1 MTLSFLFSL
10 KRRNIRLRKCKGPMS
25 EQTFLTREG
34 LKKLEEELNYLR
46 TVRRAEVAERLHDA
60 QEDGEL
66 IENAEYEDAK
76 NEQAFVEGKILTLE
90 ALLSNAVIIK
100 DKVTHGVVAVGSRVT
115 VKENGGN
122 RPEIYEL
129 VGAAEAD
136 PKQGRI
142 SNESPLGKAL
152 LGRKVGDEVKVNA
165 PAGTL
170 SFRIAAID

>member
-1 MTLSFLFSL
+1 
-10 KRRNIRLRKCKGPMS
+10 MS

-46 TVRRAEVAERLHDA
+46 TVRRAEVADRLHNA

-76 NEQAFVEGKILTLE
+76 NEQAFVEGRILTLE
-90 ALLSNAVIIK
+90 SMLSNAVIIK
-100 DKVTHGVVAVGSRVT
+100 DKGGHGVVVIGSKIT
-115 VKENGGN
+115 VKEVGGGSK
-122 RPEIYEL
+122 PEMYEL

-152 LGRKVGDEVKVNA
+152 LGRRVGDEVKVNA

-170 SFRIAAID
+170 SFRVTAID

>member
-1 MTLSFLFSL
+1 
-10 KRRNIRLRKCKGPMS
+10 MS

-34 LKKLEEELNYLR
+34 LKKLEEELNHLR
-46 TVRRAEVAERLHDA
+46 TVRRAEVADRLHDA

-76 NEQAFVEGKILTLE
+76 NEQAFVEGRILTLE
-90 ALLSNAVIIK
+90 SMLSNAVIIK
-100 DKVTHGVVAVGSRVT
+100 DKSTAQGQVVIGSKIT
-115 VKENGGN
+115 VKEVGGGK
-122 RPEIYEL
+122 PEVYEL
-129 VGAAEAD
+129 VGAAEAN

-152 LGRKVGDEVKVNA
+152 LGRRVGDEVKVNA

-170 SFRIAAID
+170 SFRITAIE

>member
-1 MTLSFLFSL
+1 
-10 KRRNIRLRKCKGPMS
+10 MS

-46 TVRRAEVAERLHDA
+46 TVRRAEVADRLHNA

-76 NEQAFVEGKILTLE
+76 NEQAFVEGRILTLE
-90 ALLSNAVIIK
+90 SMLSNAVIIK
-100 DKVTHGVVAVGSRVT
+100 DKGGHGVVVIGNKIT
-115 VKENGGN
+115 VKEVGGGK
-122 RPEIYEL
+122 PEVFEL

-152 LGRKVGDEVKVNA
+152 LGRRVGDEVKVNA

-170 SFRIAAID
+170 AFRITAID